1 MISNEL
7 LKELGIN
14 EEDIEKEVS
23 LIIGTTDEAAMAKL
37 YDESI
42 KDFEVDTILKGKILN
57 IVGKDVIIDIGYK
70 SEGVVPLSEFS
81 SSDEVKIGTE
91 IEVLLEA
98 VEGESG
104 LICLSKVKADRI
116 RGWER
121 IIATHKEGDLVRG
134 RVIRKTKG
142 GLVVDISVPVFLPAS
157 QVDIRKAE
165 DIGMFVGKEIEAL
178 IIKIDEKKMN
188 IIISRRKLLEIQREE
203 MKKKLI
209 GDIQDGDVRR
219 GVVKNIADFGVFVD
233 LGGIDGL
240 LHITDMSWGRISHPS
255 EMVAIDQP
263 IDVKI
268 LKVEKEKEKIALGLK
283 QLTENPWNNIDQKF
297 PMDSK
302 VKGKVVNIL
311 PYGAFVELEK
321 GVEGLVHISEMSW
334 TKRIN
339 HPQEML
345 AIGDTVEAMVLN
357 INKKDQEIS
366 LGLKQLET
374 NPWQL
379 LVEKYPIG
387 SKVHGRVR
395 NLTSYGAFVEIEEG
409 IEGLLHVSDIS
420 WTKKII
426 HPNECLKKGDKIE
439 ATILSIDPDKKRI
452 SLGRK
457 QLEPNPWIT
466 TFPEKYKVGTVL
478 QSTVT
483 KVKNFGGF
491 VEVEPDLEAHLALT
505 KTPSEQQKPALN
517 PGDVV
522 QVEVTQFDS
531 LERKIVLKL
540 LAVIESKAPAPAE
553 AAAVQPVAEQS
564 PVAPAVET
572 PAAEQPPAPPAQ
584 A

>member
-23 LIIGTTDEAAMAKL
+23 QIIGTTDEAAMAKL

-420 WTKKII
+420 WTKKIL

-553 AAAVQPVAEQS
+553 TAPVQPVAEQA
-564 PVAPAVET
+564 PTAPAVET
-572 PAAEQPPAPPAQ
+572 PAPEQPPAPPAQ